1 MEKTAQGNW
10 LRLFLTNLFT
20 LLNDNYLKNI
30 IYFVGVTWALPEFLS
45 DSLLLTLISAM
56 LIVPYL
62 LFTPLSGRLA
72 VIFPKQKVYKYC
84 KLCEFP
90 IVMMACIALL
100 SHSIFFCILSV
111 FLMGVQSCL
120 SSPSKYGIIRDIE
133 GEEKIAFGNGMMEM
147 MSFVGILLGTI
158 LGTMLS
164 ELVSIWVICGLL
176 LLFTT
181 VSFITVSRI
190 KIVEIP
196 AEKPIFNTINPL
208 KYMVK
213 SFRYAQQYKGINEA
227 VLGTSIFWMIA
238 GMLQLNLVIHCSQTL
253 GLSNINVGLC
263 MSSAAVGIALGCVS
277 AGKLLRAD
285 NEFKMLLTGLL
296 AMNIFLSLIIIFN
309 PNVYLF
315 SLLMFGVTFF
325 GGIFE
330 VPCLAIVQRAPIG
343 RIVGDMMAYLNFVN
357 FIFVLVGTAIFYGI
371 SAFTGENSIA
381 IFVSVEV
388 VALLALIYFAARYWK
403 SYR

>member
-1 MEKTAQGNW
+1 MKSSSANW
-10 LRLFLTNLFT
+10 LKLFLTNLFT

-30 IYFVGVTWALPEFLS
+30 IYFVGVTWTLPEFLS

-56 LIVPYL
+56 LVIPYL

-72 VIFPKQKVYKYC
+72 VIFSKQKVYMYC

-90 IVMMACIALL
+90 IILLACIALIT
-100 SHSIFFCILSV
+100 HSIFFCVFSV

-133 GEEKIAFGNGMMEM
+133 GEEKIAYGNGMMEM

-164 ELVSIWVICGLL
+164 ELVSIWIICALM

-181 VSFITVSRI
+181 ISFITVYRL

-196 AEKPIFNTINPL
+196 SEKPIFNTINPI
-208 KYMVK
+208 KYMIE
-213 SFRYAQQYKGINEA
+213 SFRFAQKYKGINDA
-227 VLGTSIFWMIA
+227 VLGSSIFWMIA
-238 GMLQLNLVIHCSQTL
+238 GMLQLNLVIHCRQTL
-253 GLSNINVGLC
+253 ELSNIGTGLC
-263 MSSAAVGIALGCVS
+263 MSSAAVGIALGCVF
-277 AGKLLRAD
+277 AGKILRSD
-285 NEFKMLLTGLL
+285 NAFRMINIGLL
-296 AMNIFLSLIIIFN
+296 AMNIFLLLIIIFN
-309 PNVYLF
+309 PNVYIF

-343 RIVGDMMAYLNFVN
+343 RIVGDMMAYLNFAN
-357 FIFVLVGTAIFYGI
+357 FVLVLIGTAIFYAV
-371 SAFTGENSIA
+371 SAFFNESSIA
-381 IFVSVEV
+381 IFTSIEV
-388 VALLALIYFAARYWK
+388 ILFLSLIYFVFKFRK
-403 SYR
+403 

>member
-1 MEKTAQGNW
+1 MKSSSASW
-10 LRLFLTNLFT
+10 LKLFLTNLFT

-30 IYFVGVTWALPEFLS
+30 IYFVGVTWTLPEFLS

-56 LIVPYL
+56 LVIPYL

-72 VIFPKQKVYKYC
+72 VIFSKQKVYMYC

-90 IVMMACIALL
+90 IILLACIALIT
-100 SHSIFFCILSV
+100 HSIFFCVFSV

-133 GEEKIAFGNGMMEM
+133 GEEKIAYGNGMMEM

-164 ELVSIWVICGLL
+164 ELVSIWIICALM

-181 VSFITVSRI
+181 ISFITVYRL

-196 AEKPIFNTINPL
+196 SEKPIFNTINPIR
-208 KYMVK
+208 YMIE
-213 SFRYAQQYKGINEA
+213 SFRFAQKYKGINDA
-227 VLGTSIFWMIA
+227 VLGSSIFWMIA
-238 GMLQLNLVIHCSQTL
+238 GMLQLNLVIHCRQTL
-253 GLSNINVGLC
+253 ELSNIGTGLC
-263 MSSAAVGIALGCVS
+263 MSSAAVGIALGCVF
-277 AGKLLRAD
+277 AGKILRSD
-285 NEFKMLLTGLL
+285 NAFRMINIGLL
-296 AMNIFLSLIIIFN
+296 AMNIFLSLIIVFN
-309 PNVYLF
+309 PNVYVF

-343 RIVGDMMAYLNFVN
+343 RIVGDMMAYLNFAN
-357 FIFVLVGTAIFYGI
+357 FVLVLIGTAIFYAV
-371 SAFTGENSIA
+371 SAFSNESSIA
-381 IFVSVEV
+381 IFTSIEV
-388 VALLALIYFAARYWK
+388 ILFLSLIYFVFKFRK
-403 SYR
+403 

>member
-1 MEKTAQGNW
+1 MKSSSASW
-10 LRLFLTNLFT
+10 LKLFLTNLFT

-30 IYFVGVTWALPEFLS
+30 IYFVGVTWTLPEFLS

-56 LIVPYL
+56 LVIPYL

-72 VIFPKQKVYKYC
+72 VIFSKQKVYMYC

-90 IVMMACIALL
+90 IILLACIALIT
-100 SHSIFFCILSV
+100 HSIFFCVFSV

-133 GEEKIAFGNGMMEM
+133 GEEKIAYGNGMMEM

-164 ELVSIWVICGLL
+164 DLVSIWIICALM

-181 VSFITVSRI
+181 ISFITVYRL

-196 AEKPIFNTINPL
+196 SEKPIFNTINPI
-208 KYMVK
+208 KYMIE
-213 SFRYAQQYKGINEA
+213 SFRFAQKYKGINDA
-227 VLGTSIFWMIA
+227 VLGSSIFWMIA
-238 GMLQLNLVIHCSQTL
+238 GMLQLNLVIHCRQTL
-253 GLSNINVGLC
+253 ELSNIGTGLC
-263 MSSAAVGIALGCVS
+263 MSSAAVGIALGCVF
-277 AGKLLRAD
+277 AGKILRSD
-285 NEFKMLLTGLL
+285 NAFRMINIGLL
-296 AMNIFLSLIIIFN
+296 AMNIFLLLIIVFN
-309 PNVYLF
+309 PNVYIF

-343 RIVGDMMAYLNFVN
+343 RIVGDMMAYLNFAN
-357 FIFVLVGTAIFYGI
+357 FVLVLIGTAIFYAV
-371 SAFTGENSIA
+371 SAFSNESSIA
-381 IFVSVEV
+381 IFTSIEV
-388 VALLALIYFAARYWK
+388 ILFLSLIYFVFKFRK
-403 SYR
+403 

>member
-1 MEKTAQGNW
+1 MKSSTASW
-10 LRLFLTNLFT
+10 LKLFLTNLFT

-30 IYFVGVTWALPEFLS
+30 IYFVGVTWTLPEFLS

-56 LIVPYL
+56 LVIPYL

-72 VIFPKQKVYKYC
+72 VIFSKQKVYMYC

-90 IVMMACIALL
+90 IILLACIALIT
-100 SHSIFFCILSV
+100 HSIFFCVFSV

-120 SSPSKYGIIRDIE
+120 SSPSKYGIIKDIE
-133 GEEKIAFGNGMMEM
+133 GEEKIAYGNGMMEM

-164 ELVSIWVICGLL
+164 ELVSIWIICALM

-181 VSFITVSRI
+181 ISFITVYRL

-196 AEKPIFNTINPL
+196 SEKPIFNTINPI
-208 KYMVK
+208 KYMIE
-213 SFRYAQQYKGINEA
+213 SFRFAQKYKGINDA
-227 VLGTSIFWMIA
+227 VLGSSIFWMIA
-238 GMLQLNLVIHCSQTL
+238 GMLQLNLVIHCRQTL
-253 GLSNINVGLC
+253 ELSNIGTGLC
-263 MSSAAVGIALGCVS
+263 MSSAAVGIALGCVF
-277 AGKLLRAD
+277 AGKILRSD
-285 NEFKMLLTGLL
+285 NAFRMINIGLL
-296 AMNIFLSLIIIFN
+296 AMNIFLLLIIIFN

-343 RIVGDMMAYLNFVN
+343 RIVGDMMAYLNFAN
-357 FIFVLVGTAIFYGI
+357 FVLVLIGTAIFYAV
-371 SAFTGENSIA
+371 SAFFNESSIA
-381 IFVSVEV
+381 IFTSIEV
-388 VALLALIYFAARYWK
+388 ILFLSLIYFVFKFRK
-403 SYR
+403 

>member
-1 MEKTAQGNW
+1 MKSSSANW
-10 LRLFLTNLFT
+10 LKLFLTNLFT

-30 IYFVGVTWALPEFLS
+30 IYFVGVTWTLPEFLS

-56 LIVPYL
+56 LVIPYL

-72 VIFPKQKVYKYC
+72 VIFSKQKVYMYC

-90 IVMMACIALL
+90 IILLACIALIT
-100 SHSIFFCILSV
+100 HSIFFCVFSV

-133 GEEKIAFGNGMMEM
+133 GEEKIAYGNGMMEM

-164 ELVSIWVICGLL
+164 ELVSIWIICALM

-181 VSFITVSRI
+181 ISFITVYRL

-196 AEKPIFNTINPL
+196 SEKPIFNTINPI
-208 KYMVK
+208 KYMIE
-213 SFRYAQQYKGINEA
+213 SFRFAQKYKGINDA
-227 VLGTSIFWMIA
+227 VLGSSIFWMIA
-238 GMLQLNLVIHCSQTL
+238 GMLQLNLVIHCRQTL
-253 GLSNINVGLC
+253 ELSNIGTGLC
-263 MSSAAVGIALGCVS
+263 MSSAAVGIALGCVF
-277 AGKLLRAD
+277 AGKILRSD
-285 NEFKMLLTGLL
+285 NAFRMINIGLL
-296 AMNIFLSLIIIFN
+296 AMNIFLSLIIVFN
-309 PNVYLF
+309 PNVYVF

-343 RIVGDMMAYLNFVN
+343 RIVGDMMAYLNFAN
-357 FIFVLVGTAIFYGI
+357 FVLVLIGTAIFYAV
-371 SAFTGENSIA
+371 SAFSNESSIA
-381 IFVSVEV
+381 IFTSIEV
-388 VALLALIYFAARYWK
+388 ILFLSLIYFVFKFRK
-403 SYR
+403 

>member
-1 MEKTAQGNW
+1 MKSSSASW
-10 LRLFLTNLFT
+10 LKLFLTNLFT

-30 IYFVGVTWALPEFLS
+30 IYFVGVTWTLPEFLS

-56 LIVPYL
+56 LVIPYL

-72 VIFPKQKVYKYC
+72 VIFSKQKVYMYC

-90 IVMMACIALL
+90 IILLACIALIT
-100 SHSIFFCILSV
+100 HSIFFCVFSV

-120 SSPSKYGIIRDIE
+120 SSPSKYGIIKDIE
-133 GEEKIAFGNGMMEM
+133 GEEKIAYGNGMMEM

-164 ELVSIWVICGLL
+164 ELVSIWIICALM

-181 VSFITVSRI
+181 ISFITVYRL

-196 AEKPIFNTINPL
+196 SEKPIFNTINPI
-208 KYMVK
+208 KYMIE
-213 SFRYAQQYKGINEA
+213 SFRFAQKYKGINDA
-227 VLGTSIFWMIA
+227 VLGSSIFWMIA
-238 GMLQLNLVIHCSQTL
+238 GMLQLNLVIHCRQTL
-253 GLSNINVGLC
+253 ELSNIGTGLC
-263 MSSAAVGIALGCVS
+263 MSSAAVGIALGCVF
-277 AGKLLRAD
+277 AGKILRSD
-285 NEFKMLLTGLL
+285 NAFRMINIGLL

-309 PNVYLF
+309 PNVYVF

-343 RIVGDMMAYLNFVN
+343 RIVGDMMAYLNFAN
-357 FIFVLVGTAIFYGI
+357 FVLVLIGTAIFYAV
-371 SAFTGENSIA
+371 SAFFNESSIA
-381 IFVSVEV
+381 IFTSIEV
-388 VALLALIYFAARYWK
+388 ILFLSLIYFVFKFRK
-403 SYR
+403 

>member
-1 MEKTAQGNW
+1 MKSSSANW
-10 LRLFLTNLFT
+10 LKLFLTNLFT

-30 IYFVGVTWALPEFLS
+30 IYFVGVTWTLPEFLS

-56 LIVPYL
+56 LVIPYL

-72 VIFPKQKVYKYC
+72 VIFSKQKVYMYC

-90 IVMMACIALL
+90 IILLACIALIT
-100 SHSIFFCILSV
+100 HSIFFCVFSV

-120 SSPSKYGIIRDIE
+120 SSPSKYGIIKDIE
-133 GEEKIAFGNGMMEM
+133 GEEKIAYGNGMMEM

-164 ELVSIWVICGLL
+164 ELVSIWIICALM

-181 VSFITVSRI
+181 ISFITVYRL

-196 AEKPIFNTINPL
+196 SEKPIFNTINPI
-208 KYMVK
+208 KYMIE
-213 SFRYAQQYKGINEA
+213 SFRFAQKYKGINDA
-227 VLGTSIFWMIA
+227 VLGSSIFWMIA
-238 GMLQLNLVIHCSQTL
+238 GMLQLNLVIHCRQTL
-253 GLSNINVGLC
+253 ELSNIGTGLC
-263 MSSAAVGIALGCVS
+263 MSSAAVGIALGCVF
-277 AGKLLRAD
+277 AGKILRSD
-285 NEFKMLLTGLL
+285 NAFRMINIGLL
-296 AMNIFLSLIIIFN
+296 AMNIFLLLIIVFN
-309 PNVYLF
+309 PNVYVF

-343 RIVGDMMAYLNFVN
+343 RIVGDMMAYLNFAN
-357 FIFVLVGTAIFYGI
+357 FVLVLIGTAIFYAV
-371 SAFTGENSIA
+371 SAFFNESSIA
-381 IFVSVEV
+381 IFTSIEV
-388 VALLALIYFAARYWK
+388 ILFLSLIYFVFKFRK
-403 SYR
+403 

>member
-1 MEKTAQGNW
+1 MKSSSASW
-10 LRLFLTNLFT
+10 LKLFLTNLFT

-30 IYFVGVTWALPEFLS
+30 IYFVGVTWTLPEFLS

-56 LIVPYL
+56 LVIPYL

-72 VIFPKQKVYKYC
+72 VIFSKQKVYMYC

-90 IVMMACIALL
+90 IILLACIALIT
-100 SHSIFFCILSV
+100 HSIFFCVFSV

-120 SSPSKYGIIRDIE
+120 SSPSKYGIIKDIE
-133 GEEKIAFGNGMMEM
+133 GEEKIAYGNGMMEM

-164 ELVSIWVICGLL
+164 ELVSIWIICALM

-181 VSFITVSRI
+181 ISFITVYRL

-196 AEKPIFNTINPL
+196 SEKPIFNTINPIR
-208 KYMVK
+208 YMIE
-213 SFRYAQQYKGINEA
+213 SFRFAQKYKGINDA
-227 VLGTSIFWMIA
+227 VLGSSIFWMIA
-238 GMLQLNLVIHCSQTL
+238 GMLQLNLVIHCRQTL
-253 GLSNINVGLC
+253 ELSNIGTGLC
-263 MSSAAVGIALGCVS
+263 MSSAAVGIALGCVF
-277 AGKLLRAD
+277 AGKILRSD
-285 NEFKMLLTGLL
+285 NAFRMINIGLL
-296 AMNIFLSLIIIFN
+296 AMNIFLLLIIIFN
-309 PNVYLF
+309 PNVYVF

-343 RIVGDMMAYLNFVN
+343 RIVGDMMAYLNFAN
-357 FIFVLVGTAIFYGI
+357 FVLVLIGTAIFYAV
-371 SAFTGENSIA
+371 SAFFNESSIA
-381 IFVSVEV
+381 IFTSIEV
-388 VALLALIYFAARYWK
+388 ILFLSLIYFVFKFRK
-403 SYR
+403 

>member
-1 MEKTAQGNW
+1 MKSSSASW
-10 LRLFLTNLFT
+10 LKLFLTNLFT

-30 IYFVGVTWALPEFLS
+30 IYFVGVTWTLPEFLS

-56 LIVPYL
+56 LVIPYL

-72 VIFPKQKVYKYC
+72 VIFSKQKVYMYC

-90 IVMMACIALL
+90 IILLACIALIT
-100 SHSIFFCILSV
+100 HSIFFCVFSV

-120 SSPSKYGIIRDIE
+120 SSPSKYGIIKDIE
-133 GEEKIAFGNGMMEM
+133 GEEKIAYGNGMMEM

-164 ELVSIWVICGLL
+164 ELVSIWIICALM

-181 VSFITVSRI
+181 ISFITVYRL

-196 AEKPIFNTINPL
+196 SEKPIFNTINPIR
-208 KYMVK
+208 YMIE
-213 SFRYAQQYKGINEA
+213 SFRFAQKYKGINDA
-227 VLGTSIFWMIA
+227 VLGSSIFWMIA
-238 GMLQLNLVIHCSQTL
+238 GMLQLNLVIHCRQTL
-253 GLSNINVGLC
+253 ELSNIGTGLC
-263 MSSAAVGIALGCVS
+263 MSSAAVGIALGCVF
-277 AGKLLRAD
+277 AGKILRSD
-285 NEFKMLLTGLL
+285 NAFRMINIGLL
-296 AMNIFLSLIIIFN
+296 AMNIFLLLIIVFN
-309 PNVYLF
+309 PNVYVF

-343 RIVGDMMAYLNFVN
+343 RIVGDMMAYLNFAN
-357 FIFVLVGTAIFYGI
+357 FVLVLIGTAIFYAV
-371 SAFTGENSIA
+371 SAFSNESSIA
-381 IFVSVEV
+381 IFTSIEV
-388 VALLALIYFAARYWK
+388 ILFLSLIYFVFKFRK
-403 SYR
+403 

>member
-1 MEKTAQGNW
+1 MKSSSASW
-10 LRLFLTNLFT
+10 LKLFLTNLFT

-30 IYFVGVTWALPEFLS
+30 IYFVGVTWTLPEFLS

-56 LIVPYL
+56 LVIPYL

-72 VIFPKQKVYKYC
+72 VIFSKQKVYMYC

-90 IVMMACIALL
+90 IILLACIALIT
-100 SHSIFFCILSV
+100 HSIFFCVFSV

-120 SSPSKYGIIRDIE
+120 SSPSKYGIIKDIE
-133 GEEKIAFGNGMMEM
+133 GEEKIAYGNGMMEM

-164 ELVSIWVICGLL
+164 ELVSIWIICALM

-181 VSFITVSRI
+181 ISFITVYRL

-196 AEKPIFNTINPL
+196 SEKPIFNTINPI
-208 KYMVK
+208 KYMIE
-213 SFRYAQQYKGINEA
+213 SFRFAQKYKGINDA
-227 VLGTSIFWMIA
+227 VLGSSIFWMIA
-238 GMLQLNLVIHCSQTL
+238 GMLQLNLVIHCRQTL
-253 GLSNINVGLC
+253 ELSNIGTGLC
-263 MSSAAVGIALGCVS
+263 MSSAAVGIALGCVF
-277 AGKLLRAD
+277 AGKILRSD
-285 NEFKMLLTGLL
+285 NAFRMINIGLL
-296 AMNIFLSLIIIFN
+296 AMNIFLLLIIVFN
-309 PNVYLF
+309 PNVYIF

-343 RIVGDMMAYLNFVN
+343 RIVGDMMAYLNFAN
-357 FIFVLVGTAIFYGI
+357 FVLVLIGTAIFYAV
-371 SAFTGENSIA
+371 SAFSNESSIA
-381 IFVSVEV
+381 IFTSIEV
-388 VALLALIYFAARYWK
+388 ILFLSLIYFVFKFRK
-403 SYR
+403 

>member
-1 MEKTAQGNW
+1 MKSSSANW
-10 LRLFLTNLFT
+10 LKLFLTNLFT

-30 IYFVGVTWALPEFLS
+30 IYFVGVTWTLPEFLS

-56 LIVPYL
+56 LVIPYL

-72 VIFPKQKVYKYC
+72 VIFSKQKVYMYC

-90 IVMMACIALL
+90 IILLACIALIT
-100 SHSIFFCILSV
+100 HSIFFCVFSV

-133 GEEKIAFGNGMMEM
+133 GEEKIAYGNGMMEM

-164 ELVSIWVICGLL
+164 ELVSIWIICALM

-181 VSFITVSRI
+181 ISFITVYRL

-196 AEKPIFNTINPL
+196 SEKPIFNTINPI
-208 KYMVK
+208 KYMIE
-213 SFRYAQQYKGINEA
+213 SFRFAQKYKGINDA
-227 VLGTSIFWMIA
+227 VLGSSIFWMIA
-238 GMLQLNLVIHCSQTL
+238 GMLQLNLVIHCRQTL
-253 GLSNINVGLC
+253 ELSNIGTGLC
-263 MSSAAVGIALGCVS
+263 MSSAAVGIALGCVF
-277 AGKLLRAD
+277 AGKILRSD
-285 NEFKMLLTGLL
+285 NAFRMINIGLL
-296 AMNIFLSLIIIFN
+296 AMNIFLLLIIVFN
-309 PNVYLF
+309 PNVYIF

-343 RIVGDMMAYLNFVN
+343 RIVGDMMAYLNFAN
-357 FIFVLVGTAIFYGI
+357 FVLVLIGTAIFYAV
-371 SAFTGENSIA
+371 SAFFNESSIA
-381 IFVSVEV
+381 IFTSIEV
-388 VALLALIYFAARYWK
+388 ILFLSLIYFVFKFRK
-403 SYR
+403 

>member
-1 MEKTAQGNW
+1 MKSSSASW
-10 LRLFLTNLFT
+10 LKLFLTNLFT

-30 IYFVGVTWALPEFLS
+30 IYFVGVTWTLPEFLS

-56 LIVPYL
+56 LVIPYL

-72 VIFPKQKVYKYC
+72 VIFSKQKVYMYC

-90 IVMMACIALL
+90 IILLACIALIT
-100 SHSIFFCILSV
+100 HSIFFCVFSV

-120 SSPSKYGIIRDIE
+120 SSPSKYGIIKDIE
-133 GEEKIAFGNGMMEM
+133 GEEKIAYGNGMMEM

-164 ELVSIWVICGLL
+164 ELVSIWIICALM

-181 VSFITVSRI
+181 ISFITVYRL

-196 AEKPIFNTINPL
+196 SEKPIFNTINPI
-208 KYMVK
+208 KYMIE
-213 SFRYAQQYKGINEA
+213 SFRFAQKYKGINDA
-227 VLGTSIFWMIA
+227 VLGSSIFWMIA
-238 GMLQLNLVIHCSQTL
+238 GMLQLNLVIHCRQTL
-253 GLSNINVGLC
+253 ELSNIGTGLC
-263 MSSAAVGIALGCVS
+263 MSSAAVGIALGCVF
-277 AGKLLRAD
+277 AGKILRSD
-285 NEFKMLLTGLL
+285 NAFRMINIGLL
-296 AMNIFLSLIIIFN
+296 AMNIFLLLIIVFN

-343 RIVGDMMAYLNFVN
+343 RIVGDMMAYLNFAN
-357 FIFVLVGTAIFYGI
+357 FVLVLIGTAIFYAV
-371 SAFTGENSIA
+371 SAFSNESSIA
-381 IFVSVEV
+381 IFTSIEV
-388 VALLALIYFAARYWK
+388 ILFLSLIYFVFKFRK
-403 SYR
+403 

>member
-1 MEKTAQGNW
+1 MKSSSANW
-10 LRLFLTNLFT
+10 LKLFLTNLFT

-30 IYFVGVTWALPEFLS
+30 IYFVGVTWTLPEFLS

-56 LIVPYL
+56 LVIPYL

-72 VIFPKQKVYKYC
+72 VIFSKQKVYMYC

-90 IVMMACIALL
+90 IILLACIALIT
-100 SHSIFFCILSV
+100 HSIFFCVFSV

-133 GEEKIAFGNGMMEM
+133 GEEKIAYGNGMMEM

-164 ELVSIWVICGLL
+164 ELVSIWIICALM

-181 VSFITVSRI
+181 ISFITVYRL

-196 AEKPIFNTINPL
+196 SEKPIFNTINPI
-208 KYMVK
+208 KYMME
-213 SFRYAQQYKGINEA
+213 SFRFAQKYKGINDA
-227 VLGTSIFWMIA
+227 VLGSSIFWMIA
-238 GMLQLNLVIHCSQTL
+238 GMLQLNLVIHCRQTL
-253 GLSNINVGLC
+253 ELGNINTGLC
-263 MSSAAVGIALGCVS
+263 MSSAAVGIALGCVF
-277 AGKLLRAD
+277 AGKILRSD
-285 NEFKMLLTGLL
+285 NAFRMINIGLL
-296 AMNIFLSLIIIFN
+296 AMNIFLSLIIVFN
-309 PNVYLF
+309 PNVYVF

-343 RIVGDMMAYLNFVN
+343 RIVGDMMAYLNFAN
-357 FIFVLVGTAIFYGI
+357 FVLVLIGTAIFYAV
-371 SAFTGENSIA
+371 SAFFNESSIA
-381 IFVSVEV
+381 IFTSIEV
-388 VALLALIYFAARYWK
+388 ILFLSLIYFVFKFRK
-403 SYR
+403 

>member
-1 MEKTAQGNW
+1 MKSSSASW
-10 LRLFLTNLFT
+10 LKLFLTNLFT

-30 IYFVGVTWALPEFLS
+30 IYFVGVTWTLPEFLS

-56 LIVPYL
+56 LVIPYL

-72 VIFPKQKVYKYC
+72 VIFSKQKVYMYC

-90 IVMMACIALL
+90 IILLACIALIT
-100 SHSIFFCILSV
+100 HSIFFCVFSV

-133 GEEKIAFGNGMMEM
+133 GEEKIAYGNGMMEM

-164 ELVSIWVICGLL
+164 ELVSIWIICALM

-181 VSFITVSRI
+181 IGFITVYRL

-196 AEKPIFNTINPL
+196 SEKPIFNTINPI
-208 KYMVK
+208 KYMIE
-213 SFRYAQQYKGINEA
+213 SFRFAQKYKGINDA
-227 VLGTSIFWMIA
+227 VLGSSIFWMIA
-238 GMLQLNLVIHCSQTL
+238 GMLQLNLVIHCRQTL
-253 GLSNINVGLC
+253 ELSNIGTGLC
-263 MSSAAVGIALGCVS
+263 MSSAAVGIALGCVF
-277 AGKLLRAD
+277 AGKILRSD
-285 NEFKMLLTGLL
+285 NAFRMINIGLL
-296 AMNIFLSLIIIFN
+296 AMNIFLSLIIVFN
-309 PNVYLF
+309 PNVYIF

-343 RIVGDMMAYLNFVN
+343 RIVGDMMAYLNFAN
-357 FIFVLVGTAIFYGI
+357 FVLVLIGTAIFYAV
-371 SAFTGENSIA
+371 SAFFNESSIA
-381 IFVSVEV
+381 IFTSIEV
-388 VALLALIYFAARYWK
+388 ILFLSLIYFVFKFRK
-403 SYR
+403 

>member
-1 MEKTAQGNW
+1 MKSSSANW
-10 LRLFLTNLFT
+10 LKLFLTNLFT

-30 IYFVGVTWALPEFLS
+30 IYFVGVTWTLPEFLS

-56 LIVPYL
+56 LVIPYL

-72 VIFPKQKVYKYC
+72 VIFSKQKVYMYC

-90 IVMMACIALL
+90 IILLACIALIT
-100 SHSIFFCILSV
+100 HSIFFCVFSV

-120 SSPSKYGIIRDIE
+120 SSPSKYGIIKDIE
-133 GEEKIAFGNGMMEM
+133 GEEKIAYGNGMMEM

-164 ELVSIWVICGLL
+164 ELVSIWIICALM

-181 VSFITVSRI
+181 ISFITVYRL

-196 AEKPIFNTINPL
+196 SEKPIFNTINPI
-208 KYMVK
+208 KYMIE
-213 SFRYAQQYKGINEA
+213 SFRFAQKYKGINDA
-227 VLGTSIFWMIA
+227 VLGSSIFWMIA
-238 GMLQLNLVIHCSQTL
+238 GMLQLNLVIHCRQTL
-253 GLSNINVGLC
+253 ELSNIGTGLC
-263 MSSAAVGIALGCVS
+263 MSSAAVGIALGCVF
-277 AGKLLRAD
+277 AGKILRSD
-285 NEFKMLLTGLL
+285 NAFRMINIGLF
-296 AMNIFLSLIIIFN
+296 AMNIFLLLIIIFN
-309 PNVYLF
+309 PNVYIF

-343 RIVGDMMAYLNFVN
+343 RIVGDMMAYLNFAN
-357 FIFVLVGTAIFYGI
+357 FVLVLIGTAIFYAV
-371 SAFTGENSIA
+371 SAFFNESSIA
-381 IFVSVEV
+381 IFTSIEV
-388 VALLALIYFAARYWK
+388 ILFLSLIYFVFKFRK
-403 SYR
+403 

>member
-1 MEKTAQGNW
+1 MKSSSANW
-10 LRLFLTNLFT
+10 LKLFLTNLFT

-30 IYFVGVTWALPEFLS
+30 IYFVGVTWTLPEFLS

-56 LIVPYL
+56 LVIPYL

-72 VIFPKQKVYKYC
+72 VIFSKQKVYMYC

-90 IVMMACIALL
+90 IILLACIALIT
-100 SHSIFFCILSV
+100 HSIFFCVFSV

-133 GEEKIAFGNGMMEM
+133 GEEKIAYGNGMMEM

-164 ELVSIWVICGLL
+164 ELVSIWIICALM

-181 VSFITVSRI
+181 ISFITVYRL

-196 AEKPIFNTINPL
+196 SEKPIFNTINPI
-208 KYMVK
+208 KYMIE
-213 SFRYAQQYKGINEA
+213 SFRFAQKYKGINDA
-227 VLGTSIFWMIA
+227 VLGSSIFWMIA
-238 GMLQLNLVIHCSQTL
+238 GMLQLNLVIHCRQTL
-253 GLSNINVGLC
+253 ELSNIGTGLC
-263 MSSAAVGIALGCVS
+263 MSSAAVGIALGCVF
-277 AGKLLRAD
+277 AGKILRSD
-285 NEFKMLLTGLL
+285 NAFRMINIGLL

-309 PNVYLF
+309 PNVYVF

-343 RIVGDMMAYLNFVN
+343 RIVGDMMAYLNFAN
-357 FIFVLVGTAIFYGI
+357 FVLVLIGTAIFYAV
-371 SAFTGENSIA
+371 SAFSNESSIA
-381 IFVSVEV
+381 IFTSIEV
-388 VALLALIYFAARYWK
+388 ILFLSLIYFVFKFRK
-403 SYR
+403 

>member
-1 MEKTAQGNW
+1 MKSSSASW
-10 LRLFLTNLFT
+10 LKLFLTNLFT

-30 IYFVGVTWALPEFLS
+30 IYFVGVTWTLPEFLS

-56 LIVPYL
+56 LVIPYL

-72 VIFPKQKVYKYC
+72 VIFSKQKVYMYC

-90 IVMMACIALL
+90 IILLACIALIT
-100 SHSIFFCILSV
+100 HSIFFCVFSV

-133 GEEKIAFGNGMMEM
+133 GEEKIAYGNGMMEM

-164 ELVSIWVICGLL
+164 ELVSIWIICALM

-181 VSFITVSRI
+181 ISFITVYRL

-196 AEKPIFNTINPL
+196 SEKPIFNTINPI
-208 KYMVK
+208 KYMIE
-213 SFRYAQQYKGINEA
+213 SFRFAQKYKGINDA
-227 VLGTSIFWMIA
+227 VLGSSIFWMIA
-238 GMLQLNLVIHCSQTL
+238 GMLQLNLVIHCRQTL
-253 GLSNINVGLC
+253 ELSNIGTGLC
-263 MSSAAVGIALGCVS
+263 MSSAAVGIALGCVF
-277 AGKLLRAD
+277 AGKILRSD
-285 NEFKMLLTGLL
+285 NAFRMINIGLL
-296 AMNIFLSLIIIFN
+296 AMNIFLLLIIIFN

-343 RIVGDMMAYLNFVN
+343 RIVGDMMAYLNFAN
-357 FIFVLVGTAIFYGI
+357 FVLVLIGTAIFYAV
-371 SAFTGENSIA
+371 SAFSNESSIA
-381 IFVSVEV
+381 IFTSIEV
-388 VALLALIYFAARYWK
+388 ILFLSLIYFVFKFRK
-403 SYR
+403 

>member
-1 MEKTAQGNW
+1 MKSSSASW
-10 LRLFLTNLFT
+10 LKLFLTNLFT

-30 IYFVGVTWALPEFLS
+30 IYFVGVTWTLPEFLS

-56 LIVPYL
+56 LVIPYL

-72 VIFPKQKVYKYC
+72 VIFSKQKVYMYC

-90 IVMMACIALL
+90 IILLACIALIT
-100 SHSIFFCILSV
+100 HSIFFCVFSV

-133 GEEKIAFGNGMMEM
+133 GEEKIAYGNGMMEM

-164 ELVSIWVICGLL
+164 ELVSIWIICALM

-181 VSFITVSRI
+181 ISFITVYRL

-196 AEKPIFNTINPL
+196 SEKPIFNTINPI
-208 KYMVK
+208 KYMIE
-213 SFRYAQQYKGINEA
+213 SFRFAQKYKGINDA
-227 VLGTSIFWMIA
+227 VLGSSIFWMIA
-238 GMLQLNLVIHCSQTL
+238 GMLQLNLVIHCRQTL
-253 GLSNINVGLC
+253 ELSNIGTGLC
-263 MSSAAVGIALGCVS
+263 MSSAAVGIALGCVF
-277 AGKLLRAD
+277 AGKILRSD
-285 NEFKMLLTGLL
+285 NAFRMINIGLL

-309 PNVYLF
+309 PNVYVF

-343 RIVGDMMAYLNFVN
+343 RIVGDMMAYLNFAN
-357 FIFVLVGTAIFYGI
+357 FVLVLIGTAIFYAV
-371 SAFTGENSIA
+371 SAFSNESSIA
-381 IFVSVEV
+381 IFTSIEV
-388 VALLALIYFAARYWK
+388 ILFLSLIYFVFKFRK
-403 SYR
+403 

>member
-1 MEKTAQGNW
+1 MKNSSSNW
-10 LRLFLTNLFT
+10 LKLFLTNLFT

-30 IYFVGVTWALPEFLS
+30 IYFVGVTWTLPEFLS

-56 LIVPYL
+56 LVIPYL

-72 VIFPKQKVYKYC
+72 VIFSKQKVYMYC

-90 IVMMACIALL
+90 IILLACIALIT
-100 SHSIFFCILSV
+100 HSIFFCILSV

-133 GEEKIAFGNGMMEM
+133 GEEKIAYGNGMMEM

-158 LGTMLS
+158 LGTMIS
-164 ELVSIWVICGLL
+164 ELVSIWIICALM

-181 VSFITVSRI
+181 ISFITVYRL

-196 AEKPIFNTINPL
+196 SEKPIFNTINPI
-208 KYMVK
+208 KYMME
-213 SFRYAQQYKGINEA
+213 SFRFAQKYKGINDA
-227 VLGTSIFWMIA
+227 VLGSSIFWMIA
-238 GMLQLNLVIHCSQTL
+238 GMLQLNLVIHCRQTL
-253 GLSNINVGLC
+253 ELSNIGTGLC
-263 MSSAAVGIALGCVS
+263 MSSAAVGIALGCVF
-277 AGKLLRAD
+277 AGKILRSD
-285 NEFKMLLTGLL
+285 NAFRMINIGLL
-296 AMNIFLSLIIIFN
+296 AMNIFLLLIIIFN
-309 PNVYLF
+309 PNVYIF

-343 RIVGDMMAYLNFVN
+343 RIVGDMMAYLNFAN
-357 FIFVLVGTAIFYGI
+357 FVLVLIGTAIFYAV
-371 SAFTGENSIA
+371 SAFSNENSIA
-381 IFVSVEV
+381 IFTSVEV
-388 VALLALIYFAARYWK
+388 ILFLSLIYFVFKFRK
-403 SYR
+403 

>member
-1 MEKTAQGNW
+1 MKSSSASW
-10 LRLFLTNLFT
+10 LKLFLTNLFT

-30 IYFVGVTWALPEFLS
+30 IYFVGVTWTLPEFLS

-56 LIVPYL
+56 LVIPYL

-72 VIFPKQKVYKYC
+72 VIFSKQKVYMYC

-90 IVMMACIALL
+90 IILLACIALIT
-100 SHSIFFCILSV
+100 HSIFFCVFSV

-133 GEEKIAFGNGMMEM
+133 GEEKIAYGNGMMEM

-164 ELVSIWVICGLL
+164 ELVSIWIICALM

-181 VSFITVSRI
+181 ISFITVYRL

-196 AEKPIFNTINPL
+196 SEKPIFNTINPIR
-208 KYMVK
+208 YMIE
-213 SFRYAQQYKGINEA
+213 SFRFAQKYKGINDA
-227 VLGTSIFWMIA
+227 VLGSSIFWMIA
-238 GMLQLNLVIHCSQTL
+238 GMLQLNLVIHCRQTL
-253 GLSNINVGLC
+253 ELSNIGTGLC
-263 MSSAAVGIALGCVS
+263 MSSAAVGIALGCVF
-277 AGKLLRAD
+277 AGKILRSD
-285 NEFKMLLTGLL
+285 NAFRMINIGLL
-296 AMNIFLSLIIIFN
+296 AMNIFLLLIIIFN
-309 PNVYLF
+309 PNVYVF

-343 RIVGDMMAYLNFVN
+343 RIVGDMMAYLNFAN
-357 FIFVLVGTAIFYGI
+357 FVLVLIGTAIFYAV
-371 SAFTGENSIA
+371 SAFFNESSIA
-381 IFVSVEV
+381 IFTSIEV
-388 VALLALIYFAARYWK
+388 ILFLSLIYFVFKFRK
-403 SYR
+403 

>member
-1 MEKTAQGNW
+1 MKSSSANW
-10 LRLFLTNLFT
+10 LKLFLTNLFT

-30 IYFVGVTWALPEFLS
+30 IYFVGVTWTLPELLS

-56 LIVPYL
+56 LVIPYL

-72 VIFPKQKVYKYC
+72 VIFSKQKVYMYC

-90 IVMMACIALL
+90 IILLACIALIT
-100 SHSIFFCILSV
+100 HSIFFCVFSV

-120 SSPSKYGIIRDIE
+120 SSPSKYGIIKDIE
-133 GEEKIAFGNGMMEM
+133 GEEKIAYGNGMMEM

-164 ELVSIWVICGLL
+164 ELVSIWIICALM

-181 VSFITVSRI
+181 ISFITVYRL

-196 AEKPIFNTINPL
+196 SEKPIFNTINPI
-208 KYMVK
+208 KYMIE
-213 SFRYAQQYKGINEA
+213 SFRFAQKYKGINDA
-227 VLGTSIFWMIA
+227 VLGSSIFWMIA
-238 GMLQLNLVIHCSQTL
+238 GMLQLNLVIHCRQTL
-253 GLSNINVGLC
+253 ELSNIGTGLC
-263 MSSAAVGIALGCVS
+263 MSSAAVGIALGCVF
-277 AGKLLRAD
+277 AGKILRSD
-285 NEFKMLLTGLL
+285 NAFRMINIGLL
-296 AMNIFLSLIIIFN
+296 AMNIFLLLIIVFN
-309 PNVYLF
+309 PNVYIF

-343 RIVGDMMAYLNFVN
+343 RILGDMMAYLNFAN
-357 FIFVLVGTAIFYGI
+357 FVLVLIGTAIFYAV
-371 SAFTGENSIA
+371 STFFNESSIA
-381 IFVSVEV
+381 IFTSIEV
-388 VALLALIYFAARYWK
+388 ILFLSLIYFVFKFRK
-403 SYR
+403 

>member
-1 MEKTAQGNW
+1 MKSSSANW
-10 LRLFLTNLFT
+10 LKLFLTNLFT

-30 IYFVGVTWALPEFLS
+30 IYFVGVTWTLPEFLS

-56 LIVPYL
+56 LVIPYL

-72 VIFPKQKVYKYC
+72 VIFSKQKVYMYC

-90 IVMMACIALL
+90 IILLACIALIT
-100 SHSIFFCILSV
+100 HSIFFCVFSV

-120 SSPSKYGIIRDIE
+120 SSPSKYGIIKDIE
-133 GEEKIAFGNGMMEM
+133 GEEKIAYGNGMMEM

-164 ELVSIWVICGLL
+164 ELVSIWIICALM

-181 VSFITVSRI
+181 ISFITVYRL

-196 AEKPIFNTINPL
+196 SEKPIFNTINPI
-208 KYMVK
+208 KYMIE
-213 SFRYAQQYKGINEA
+213 SFRFAQKYKGINDA
-227 VLGTSIFWMIA
+227 VLGSSIFWMIA
-238 GMLQLNLVIHCSQTL
+238 GMLQLNLVIHCRQTL
-253 GLSNINVGLC
+253 ELSNIGTGLC
-263 MSSAAVGIALGCVS
+263 MSSAAVGIALGCVF
-277 AGKLLRAD
+277 AGKILRSD
-285 NEFKMLLTGLL
+285 NAFRMINIGLL
-296 AMNIFLSLIIIFN
+296 AMNIFLLLIIVFN
-309 PNVYLF
+309 PNVYIF

-343 RIVGDMMAYLNFVN
+343 RIVGDMMAYLNFAN
-357 FIFVLVGTAIFYGI
+357 FVLVLIGTAIFYAV
-371 SAFTGENSIA
+371 SAFFNESSIA
-381 IFVSVEV
+381 IFTSIEV
-388 VALLALIYFAARYWK
+388 ILFLSLIYFVFKFRK
-403 SYR
+403 

>member
-1 MEKTAQGNW
+1 MKSSSASW
-10 LRLFLTNLFT
+10 LKLFLTNLFT

-30 IYFVGVTWALPEFLS
+30 IYFVGVTWTLPEFLS

-56 LIVPYL
+56 LVIPYL

-72 VIFPKQKVYKYC
+72 VIFSKQKVYMYC

-90 IVMMACIALL
+90 IILLACIALIT
-100 SHSIFFCILSV
+100 HSIFFCVFSV

-120 SSPSKYGIIRDIE
+120 SSPSKYGIIKDIE
-133 GEEKIAFGNGMMEM
+133 GEEKIAYGNGMMEM

-164 ELVSIWVICGLL
+164 ELVSIWIICALM

-181 VSFITVSRI
+181 ISFITVYRL

-196 AEKPIFNTINPL
+196 SEKPIFNTINPIR
-208 KYMVK
+208 YMIE
-213 SFRYAQQYKGINEA
+213 SFRFAQKYKGINDA
-227 VLGTSIFWMIA
+227 VLGSSIFWMIA
-238 GMLQLNLVIHCSQTL
+238 GMLQLNLVIHCRQTL
-253 GLSNINVGLC
+253 ELSNIGTGLC
-263 MSSAAVGIALGCVS
+263 MSSAAVGIALGCVF
-277 AGKLLRAD
+277 AGKILRSD
-285 NEFKMLLTGLL
+285 NAFRMINIGLL
-296 AMNIFLSLIIIFN
+296 AMNIFLLLIIVFN
-309 PNVYLF
+309 PNVYIF

-343 RIVGDMMAYLNFVN
+343 RIVGDMMAYLNFAN
-357 FIFVLVGTAIFYGI
+357 FVLVLIGTAIFYAV
-371 SAFTGENSIA
+371 SAFSNESSIA
-381 IFVSVEV
+381 IFTSIEV
-388 VALLALIYFAARYWK
+388 ILFLSLIYFVFKFRK
-403 SYR
+403 

>member
-1 MEKTAQGNW
+1 MKSSSANW
-10 LRLFLTNLFT
+10 LKLFLTNLFT

-30 IYFVGVTWALPEFLS
+30 IYFVGVTWTLPEFLS

-56 LIVPYL
+56 LVIPYL

-72 VIFPKQKVYKYC
+72 VIFSKQKVYMYC

-90 IVMMACIALL
+90 IILLACIALIT
-100 SHSIFFCILSV
+100 HSIFFCVFSV

-120 SSPSKYGIIRDIE
+120 SSPSKYGIIKDIE
-133 GEEKIAFGNGMMEM
+133 GEEKIAYGNGMMEM

-164 ELVSIWVICGLL
+164 ELVSIWIICALM

-181 VSFITVSRI
+181 ISFITVYRL

-196 AEKPIFNTINPL
+196 SEKPIFNTINPIR
-208 KYMVK
+208 YMIE
-213 SFRYAQQYKGINEA
+213 SFRFAQKYKGINDA
-227 VLGTSIFWMIA
+227 VLGSSIFWMIA
-238 GMLQLNLVIHCSQTL
+238 GMLQLNLVIHCRQTL
-253 GLSNINVGLC
+253 ELSNIGTGLC
-263 MSSAAVGIALGCVS
+263 MSSAAVGIALGCVF
-277 AGKLLRAD
+277 AGKILRSD
-285 NEFKMLLTGLL
+285 NAFRMINIGLL
-296 AMNIFLSLIIIFN
+296 AMNIFLSLIIVFN
-309 PNVYLF
+309 PNVYVF

-343 RIVGDMMAYLNFVN
+343 RIVGDMMAYLNFAN
-357 FIFVLVGTAIFYGI
+357 FVLVLIGTAIFYAV
-371 SAFTGENSIA
+371 SAFFNESSIA
-381 IFVSVEV
+381 IFTSIEV
-388 VALLALIYFAARYWK
+388 ILFLSLIYFVFKFRK
-403 SYR
+403 

>member
-1 MEKTAQGNW
+1 MKSSSANW
-10 LRLFLTNLFT
+10 LKLFLTNLFT

-30 IYFVGVTWALPEFLS
+30 IYFVGVTWTLPEFLS

-56 LIVPYL
+56 LVIPYL

-72 VIFPKQKVYKYC
+72 VIFSKQKVYMYC

-90 IVMMACIALL
+90 IILLACIALIT
-100 SHSIFFCILSV
+100 HSIFFCVFSV

-120 SSPSKYGIIRDIE
+120 SSPSKYGIIKDIE
-133 GEEKIAFGNGMMEM
+133 GEEKIAYGNGMMEM

-164 ELVSIWVICGLL
+164 ELVSIWIICALM

-181 VSFITVSRI
+181 ISFITVYRL

-196 AEKPIFNTINPL
+196 SEKPIFNTINPIR
-208 KYMVK
+208 YMIE
-213 SFRYAQQYKGINEA
+213 SFRFAQKYKGINDA
-227 VLGTSIFWMIA
+227 VLGSSIFWMIA
-238 GMLQLNLVIHCSQTL
+238 GMLQLNLVIHCRQTL
-253 GLSNINVGLC
+253 ELSNIGTGLC
-263 MSSAAVGIALGCVS
+263 MSSAAVGIALGCVF
-277 AGKLLRAD
+277 AGKILRSD
-285 NEFKMLLTGLL
+285 NAFRMINIGLL
-296 AMNIFLSLIIIFN
+296 AMNIFLSLIIVFN
-309 PNVYLF
+309 PNVYIF

-343 RIVGDMMAYLNFVN
+343 RIVGDMMAYLNFAN
-357 FIFVLVGTAIFYGI
+357 FVLVLIGTAIFYAV
-371 SAFTGENSIA
+371 SAFFNESSIA
-381 IFVSVEV
+381 IFTSIEV
-388 VALLALIYFAARYWK
+388 ILFLSLIYFVFKFRK
-403 SYR
+403 

>member
-1 MEKTAQGNW
+1 MKSSSASW
-10 LRLFLTNLFT
+10 LKLFLTNLFT

-30 IYFVGVTWALPEFLS
+30 IYFVGVTWTLPEFLS

-56 LIVPYL
+56 LVIPYL

-72 VIFPKQKVYKYC
+72 VIFSKQKVYMYC

-90 IVMMACIALL
+90 IILLACIALIT
-100 SHSIFFCILSV
+100 HSIFFCVFSV

-120 SSPSKYGIIRDIE
+120 SSPSKYGIIKDIE
-133 GEEKIAFGNGMMEM
+133 GEEKIAYGNGMMEM

-164 ELVSIWVICGLL
+164 ELVSIWIICALM

-181 VSFITVSRI
+181 ISFITVYRL

-196 AEKPIFNTINPL
+196 SEKPIFNTINPIR
-208 KYMVK
+208 YMIE
-213 SFRYAQQYKGINEA
+213 SFRFAQKYKGINDA
-227 VLGTSIFWMIA
+227 VLGSSIFWMIA
-238 GMLQLNLVIHCSQTL
+238 GMLQLNLVIHCRQTL
-253 GLSNINVGLC
+253 ELSNIGTGLC
-263 MSSAAVGIALGCVS
+263 MSSAAVGIALGCVF
-277 AGKLLRAD
+277 AGKILRSD
-285 NEFKMLLTGLL
+285 NAFRMINIGLL
-296 AMNIFLSLIIIFN
+296 AMNIFLSLIIVFN
-309 PNVYLF
+309 PNVYIF

-343 RIVGDMMAYLNFVN
+343 RIVGDMMAYLNFAN
-357 FIFVLVGTAIFYGI
+357 FVLVLIGTAIFYAV
-371 SAFTGENSIA
+371 SAFSNESSIA
-381 IFVSVEV
+381 IFTSIEVILCVS
-388 VALLALIYFAARYWK
+388 LIFFLFKFRK
-403 SYR
+403 

>member
-1 MEKTAQGNW
+1 MKSSSASW
-10 LRLFLTNLFT
+10 LKLFLTNLFT

-30 IYFVGVTWALPEFLS
+30 IYFVGVTWTLPEFLS

-56 LIVPYL
+56 LVIPYL

-72 VIFPKQKVYKYC
+72 VIFSKQKVYMYC

-90 IVMMACIALL
+90 IILLACIALIT
-100 SHSIFFCILSV
+100 HSIFFCVFSV

-120 SSPSKYGIIRDIE
+120 SSPSKYGIIKDIE
-133 GEEKIAFGNGMMEM
+133 GEEKIAYGNGMMEM

-164 ELVSIWVICGLL
+164 ELVSIWIICALM

-181 VSFITVSRI
+181 ISFITVYRL

-196 AEKPIFNTINPL
+196 SEKPIFNTINPI
-208 KYMVK
+208 KYMIE
-213 SFRYAQQYKGINEA
+213 SFRFAQKYKGINDA
-227 VLGTSIFWMIA
+227 VLGSSIFWMIA
-238 GMLQLNLVIHCSQTL
+238 GMLQLNLVIHCRQTL
-253 GLSNINVGLC
+253 ELSNIGTGLC
-263 MSSAAVGIALGCVS
+263 MSSAAVGIALGCVF
-277 AGKLLRAD
+277 AGKILRSD
-285 NEFKMLLTGLL
+285 NAFRMINIGLL
-296 AMNIFLSLIIIFN
+296 AMNIFLLLIIIFN

-343 RIVGDMMAYLNFVN
+343 RIVGDMMAYLNFAN
-357 FIFVLVGTAIFYGI
+357 FVLVLIGTAIFYAV
-371 SAFTGENSIA
+371 SAFFNESSIA
-381 IFVSVEV
+381 IFTSIEV
-388 VALLALIYFAARYWK
+388 ILFLSLIYFVFKFRK
-403 SYR
+403 

>member
-1 MEKTAQGNW
+1 MKSSSANW
-10 LRLFLTNLFT
+10 LKLFLTNLFT

-30 IYFVGVTWALPEFLS
+30 IYFVGVTWTLPEFLS

-56 LIVPYL
+56 LVIPYL

-72 VIFPKQKVYKYC
+72 VIFSKQKVYMYC

-90 IVMMACIALL
+90 IILLACIALIT
-100 SHSIFFCILSV
+100 HSIFFCVFSV

-133 GEEKIAFGNGMMEM
+133 GEEKIAYGNGMMEM

-164 ELVSIWVICGLL
+164 ELVSIWIICALM

-181 VSFITVSRI
+181 ISFITVYRL

-196 AEKPIFNTINPL
+196 SEKPIFNTINPIR
-208 KYMVK
+208 YMIE
-213 SFRYAQQYKGINEA
+213 SFRFAQKYKGINDA
-227 VLGTSIFWMIA
+227 VLGSSIFWMIA
-238 GMLQLNLVIHCSQTL
+238 GMLQLNLVIHCRQTL
-253 GLSNINVGLC
+253 ELSNIGTGLC
-263 MSSAAVGIALGCVS
+263 MSSAAVGIALGCVF
-277 AGKLLRAD
+277 AGKILRSD
-285 NEFKMLLTGLL
+285 NAFRMINIGLL
-296 AMNIFLSLIIIFN
+296 AMNIFLSLIIVFN
-309 PNVYLF
+309 PNVYIF

-343 RIVGDMMAYLNFVN
+343 RIVGDMMAYLNFAN
-357 FIFVLVGTAIFYGI
+357 FVLVLIGTAIFYAV
-371 SAFTGENSIA
+371 SAFFNESSIA
-381 IFVSVEV
+381 IFTSIEV
-388 VALLALIYFAARYWK
+388 ILFLSLIYFVFKFRK
-403 SYR
+403 

>member
-1 MEKTAQGNW
+1 MKNSSSNW
-10 LRLFLTNLFT
+10 LKLFLTNLFT

-30 IYFVGVTWALPEFLS
+30 IYFVGVTWTLPEFFS

-56 LIVPYL
+56 LVIPYL

-72 VIFPKQKVYKYC
+72 VIFSKQKVYMYC

-90 IVMMACIALL
+90 IVFLACIALIT
-100 SHSIFFCILSV
+100 HSIFFCILSV

-133 GEEKIAFGNGMMEM
+133 GEEKIAYGNGMMEM

-164 ELVSIWVICGLL
+164 ELVSIWIICALM

-181 VSFITVSRI
+181 ISFITVYRL

-196 AEKPIFNTINPL
+196 SEKPIFNTINPI
-208 KYMVK
+208 KYMME
-213 SFRYAQQYKGINEA
+213 SFRFAQKYKGINDA
-227 VLGTSIFWMIA
+227 VLGSSIFWMIA
-238 GMLQLNLVIHCSQTL
+238 GMLQLNLVIHCRQTL
-253 GLSNINVGLC
+253 ELGNINTGLC
-263 MSSAAVGIALGCVS
+263 MSSAAVGIALGCVF
-277 AGKLLRAD
+277 AGKILRSD
-285 NEFKMLLTGLL
+285 NAFRMINIGLL
-296 AMNIFLSLIIIFN
+296 AMNIFLLLIIIFN
-309 PNVYLF
+309 PNVYIF

-330 VPCLAIVQRAPIG
+330 VPCLTIVQRAPIG
-343 RIVGDMMAYLNFVN
+343 RIVGDMMAYLNFAN
-357 FIFVLVGTAIFYGI
+357 FVLVLIGTAIFYAV
-371 SAFTGENSIA
+371 SAFSNENSIA
-381 IFVSVEV
+381 IFTSVEV
-388 VALLALIYFAARYWK
+388 ILFLSLIYFVFKFRK
-403 SYR
+403 

>member
-1 MEKTAQGNW
+1 MKSSSASW
-10 LRLFLTNLFT
+10 LKLFLTNLFT

-30 IYFVGVTWALPEFLS
+30 IYFVGVTWTLPEFLS

-56 LIVPYL
+56 LVIPYL

-72 VIFPKQKVYKYC
+72 VIFSKQKVYMYC

-90 IVMMACIALL
+90 IILLACIALIT
-100 SHSIFFCILSV
+100 HSIFFCVFSV

-133 GEEKIAFGNGMMEM
+133 GEEKIAYGNGMMEM

-164 ELVSIWVICGLL
+164 ELVSIWIICALM

-181 VSFITVSRI
+181 ISFITVYRL

-196 AEKPIFNTINPL
+196 SEKPIFNTINPIR
-208 KYMVK
+208 YMIE
-213 SFRYAQQYKGINEA
+213 SFRFAQKYKGINDA
-227 VLGTSIFWMIA
+227 VLGSSIFWMIA
-238 GMLQLNLVIHCSQTL
+238 GMLQLNLVIHCRQTL
-253 GLSNINVGLC
+253 ELSNIGTGLC
-263 MSSAAVGIALGCVS
+263 MSSAAVGIALGCVF
-277 AGKLLRAD
+277 AGKILRSD
-285 NEFKMLLTGLL
+285 NAFRMINIGLL
-296 AMNIFLSLIIIFN
+296 AMNIFLLLIIIFN
-309 PNVYLF
+309 PNVYIF

-343 RIVGDMMAYLNFVN
+343 RIVGDMMAYLNFAN
-357 FIFVLVGTAIFYGI
+357 FVLVLIGTAIFYAV
-371 SAFTGENSIA
+371 SAFFNESSIA
-381 IFVSVEV
+381 IFTSIEV
-388 VALLALIYFAARYWK
+388 ILFLSLIYFVFKFRK
-403 SYR
+403 

>member
-1 MEKTAQGNW
+1 MKSSSANW
-10 LRLFLTNLFT
+10 LKLFLTNLFT

-30 IYFVGVTWALPEFLS
+30 IYFVGVTWTLPEFLS

-56 LIVPYL
+56 LVIPYL

-72 VIFPKQKVYKYC
+72 VIFSKQKVYMYC

-90 IVMMACIALL
+90 IILLACIALIT
-100 SHSIFFCILSV
+100 HSIFFCVFSV

-133 GEEKIAFGNGMMEM
+133 GEEKIAYGNGMMEM

-164 ELVSIWVICGLL
+164 ELVSIWIICALM

-181 VSFITVSRI
+181 ISFITVYRL

-196 AEKPIFNTINPL
+196 SEKPIFNTINPI
-208 KYMVK
+208 KYMIE
-213 SFRYAQQYKGINEA
+213 SFRFAQKYKGINDA
-227 VLGTSIFWMIA
+227 VLGSSIFWMIA
-238 GMLQLNLVIHCSQTL
+238 GMLQLNLVIHCRQTL
-253 GLSNINVGLC
+253 ELSNIGTGLC
-263 MSSAAVGIALGCVS
+263 MSSAAVGIALGCVF
-277 AGKLLRAD
+277 AGKILRSD
-285 NEFKMLLTGLL
+285 NAFRMINIGLL
-296 AMNIFLSLIIIFN
+296 AMNIFLSLIIVFN

-343 RIVGDMMAYLNFVN
+343 RIVGDMMAYLNFAN
-357 FIFVLVGTAIFYGI
+357 FVLVLIGTAIFYAV
-371 SAFTGENSIA
+371 SAFFNESSIA
-381 IFVSVEV
+381 IFTSIEV
-388 VALLALIYFAARYWK
+388 ILFLSLIYFVFKFRK
-403 SYR
+403 

>member
-1 MEKTAQGNW
+1 MKSSSASW
-10 LRLFLTNLFT
+10 LKLFLTNLFT

-30 IYFVGVTWALPEFLS
+30 IYFVGVTWTLPEFLS

-56 LIVPYL
+56 LVIPYL

-72 VIFPKQKVYKYC
+72 VIFSKQKVYMYC

-90 IVMMACIALL
+90 IILLACIALIT
-100 SHSIFFCILSV
+100 HSIFFCVFSV

-133 GEEKIAFGNGMMEM
+133 GEEKIAYGNGMMEM

-164 ELVSIWVICGLL
+164 ELVSIWIICALM

-181 VSFITVSRI
+181 ISFITVYRL

-196 AEKPIFNTINPL
+196 SEKPIFNTINPIR
-208 KYMVK
+208 YMIE
-213 SFRYAQQYKGINEA
+213 SFRFAQKYKGINDA
-227 VLGTSIFWMIA
+227 VLGSSIFWMIA
-238 GMLQLNLVIHCSQTL
+238 GMLQLNLVIHCRQTL
-253 GLSNINVGLC
+253 ELSNIGTGLC
-263 MSSAAVGIALGCVS
+263 MSSAAVGIALGCVF
-277 AGKLLRAD
+277 AGKILRSD
-285 NEFKMLLTGLL
+285 NAFRMINIGLL
-296 AMNIFLSLIIIFN
+296 AMNIFLLLIIVFN
-309 PNVYLF
+309 PNVYIF

-343 RIVGDMMAYLNFVN
+343 RIVGDMMAYLNFAN
-357 FIFVLVGTAIFYGI
+357 FVLVLIGTAIFYAV
-371 SAFTGENSIA
+371 SAFFNESSIA
-381 IFVSVEV
+381 IFTSIEV
-388 VALLALIYFAARYWK
+388 ILFLSLIYFVFKFRK
-403 SYR
+403 

>member
-1 MEKTAQGNW
+1 MKSSSASW
-10 LRLFLTNLFT
+10 LKLFLTNLFT

-30 IYFVGVTWALPEFLS
+30 IYFVGVTWTLPEFLS

-56 LIVPYL
+56 LVIPYL

-72 VIFPKQKVYKYC
+72 VIFSKQKVYMYC

-90 IVMMACIALL
+90 IILLACIALIT
-100 SHSIFFCILSV
+100 HSIFFCVFSV

-133 GEEKIAFGNGMMEM
+133 GEEKIAYGNGMMEM

-164 ELVSIWVICGLL
+164 ELVSIWIICALM

-181 VSFITVSRI
+181 ISFITVYRL

-196 AEKPIFNTINPL
+196 SEKPIFNTINPI
-208 KYMVK
+208 KYMIE
-213 SFRYAQQYKGINEA
+213 SFRFAQKYKGINDA
-227 VLGTSIFWMIA
+227 VLGSSIFWMIA
-238 GMLQLNLVIHCSQTL
+238 GMLQLNLVIHCRQTL
-253 GLSNINVGLC
+253 ELSNIGTGLC
-263 MSSAAVGIALGCVS
+263 MSSAAVGIALGCVF
-277 AGKLLRAD
+277 AGKILRSD
-285 NEFKMLLTGLL
+285 NAFRMINIGLL
-296 AMNIFLSLIIIFN
+296 AMNIFLLLIIVFN
-309 PNVYLF
+309 PNVYVF

-343 RIVGDMMAYLNFVN
+343 RIVGDMMAYLNFAN
-357 FIFVLVGTAIFYGI
+357 FVLVLIGTAIFYAV
-371 SAFTGENSIA
+371 SAFFNESSIA
-381 IFVSVEV
+381 IFTSIEV
-388 VALLALIYFAARYWK
+388 ILFLSLIYFVFKFRK
-403 SYR
+403 

>member
-1 MEKTAQGNW
+1 MKSSSASW
-10 LRLFLTNLFT
+10 LKLFLTNLFT

-30 IYFVGVTWALPEFLS
+30 IYFVGVTWTLPEFLS

-56 LIVPYL
+56 LVIPYL

-72 VIFPKQKVYKYC
+72 VIFSKQKVYMYC

-90 IVMMACIALL
+90 IILLACIALIT
-100 SHSIFFCILSV
+100 HSIFFCVFSV

-133 GEEKIAFGNGMMEM
+133 GEEKIAYGNGMMEM

-164 ELVSIWVICGLL
+164 ELVSIWIICALM

-181 VSFITVSRI
+181 ISFITVYRL

-196 AEKPIFNTINPL
+196 SEKPIFNTINPI
-208 KYMVK
+208 KYMIE
-213 SFRYAQQYKGINEA
+213 SFRFAQKYKGINDA
-227 VLGTSIFWMIA
+227 VLGSSIFWMIA
-238 GMLQLNLVIHCSQTL
+238 GMLQLNLVIHCRQTL
-253 GLSNINVGLC
+253 ELSNIGTGLC
-263 MSSAAVGIALGCVS
+263 MSSAAVGIALGCVF
-277 AGKLLRAD
+277 AGKILRSD
-285 NEFKMLLTGLL
+285 NAFRMINIGLL
-296 AMNIFLSLIIIFN
+296 AMNIFLLLIIVFN
-309 PNVYLF
+309 PNVYIF

-343 RIVGDMMAYLNFVN
+343 RIVGDMMAYLNFAN
-357 FIFVLVGTAIFYGI
+357 FVLVLIGTAIFYAV
-371 SAFTGENSIA
+371 SAFSNESSIA
-381 IFVSVEV
+381 IFTSIEV
-388 VALLALIYFAARYWK
+388 ILFLSLIYFVFKFRK
-403 SYR
+403 

>member
-1 MEKTAQGNW
+1 MKSSSASW
-10 LRLFLTNLFT
+10 LKLFLTNLFT

-30 IYFVGVTWALPEFLS
+30 IYFVGVTWTLPEFLS

-56 LIVPYL
+56 LVIPYL

-72 VIFPKQKVYKYC
+72 VIFSKQKVYMYC

-90 IVMMACIALL
+90 IILLACIALIT
-100 SHSIFFCILSV
+100 HSIFFCVFSV

-120 SSPSKYGIIRDIE
+120 SSPSKYGIIKDIE
-133 GEEKIAFGNGMMEM
+133 GEEKIAYGNGMMEM

-164 ELVSIWVICGLL
+164 ELVSIWIICALM

-181 VSFITVSRI
+181 ISFITVYRL

-196 AEKPIFNTINPL
+196 SEKPIFNTINPI
-208 KYMVK
+208 KYMIE
-213 SFRYAQQYKGINEA
+213 SFRFAQKYKGINDA
-227 VLGTSIFWMIA
+227 VLGSSIFWMIA
-238 GMLQLNLVIHCSQTL
+238 GMLQLNLVIHCRQTL
-253 GLSNINVGLC
+253 ELSNIGTGLC
-263 MSSAAVGIALGCVS
+263 MSSAAVGIALGCVF
-277 AGKLLRAD
+277 AGKILRSD
-285 NEFKMLLTGLL
+285 NAFRMINIGLL
-296 AMNIFLSLIIIFN
+296 AMNIFLSLIIVFN
-309 PNVYLF
+309 PNVYVF

-343 RIVGDMMAYLNFVN
+343 RIVGDMMAYLNFAN
-357 FIFVLVGTAIFYGI
+357 FVLVLIGTAIFYAV
-371 SAFTGENSIA
+371 SAFFNESSIA
-381 IFVSVEV
+381 IFTSIEV
-388 VALLALIYFAARYWK
+388 ILFLSLIYFVFKFRK
-403 SYR
+403 

>member
-1 MEKTAQGNW
+1 MKSSSASW
-10 LRLFLTNLFT
+10 LKLFLTNLFT

-30 IYFVGVTWALPEFLS
+30 IYFVGVTWTLPEFLS

-56 LIVPYL
+56 LVIPYL

-72 VIFPKQKVYKYC
+72 VIFSKQKVYMYC

-90 IVMMACIALL
+90 IILLACIALIT
-100 SHSIFFCILSV
+100 HSIFFCVFSV

-120 SSPSKYGIIRDIE
+120 SSPSKYGIIKDIE
-133 GEEKIAFGNGMMEM
+133 GEEKIAYGNGMMEM

-164 ELVSIWVICGLL
+164 ELVSIWIICALM

-181 VSFITVSRI
+181 ISFITVYRL

-196 AEKPIFNTINPL
+196 SEKPIFNTINPI
-208 KYMVK
+208 KYMIE
-213 SFRYAQQYKGINEA
+213 SFRFAQKYKGINDA
-227 VLGTSIFWMIA
+227 VLGSSIFWMIA
-238 GMLQLNLVIHCSQTL
+238 GMLQLNLVIHCRQTL
-253 GLSNINVGLC
+253 ELSNIGTGLC
-263 MSSAAVGIALGCVS
+263 MSSAAVGIALGCVF
-277 AGKLLRAD
+277 AGKILRSD
-285 NEFKMLLTGLL
+285 NAFRMINIGLL
-296 AMNIFLSLIIIFN
+296 AMNIFLSLIIVFN
-309 PNVYLF
+309 PNVYIF

-343 RIVGDMMAYLNFVN
+343 RIVGDMMAYLNFAN
-357 FIFVLVGTAIFYGI
+357 FVLVLIGTAIFYAV
-371 SAFTGENSIA
+371 SAFFNESSIA
-381 IFVSVEV
+381 IFTSIEV
-388 VALLALIYFAARYWK
+388 ILFLSLIYFVFKFRK
-403 SYR
+403 

>member
-1 MEKTAQGNW
+1 MKSSSASW
-10 LRLFLTNLFT
+10 LKLFLTNLFT

-30 IYFVGVTWALPEFLS
+30 IYFVGVTWTLPEFLS

-56 LIVPYL
+56 LVIPYL

-72 VIFPKQKVYKYC
+72 VIFSKQKVYMYC

-90 IVMMACIALL
+90 IILLACIALIT
-100 SHSIFFCILSV
+100 HSIFFCVFSV

-120 SSPSKYGIIRDIE
+120 SSPSKYGIIKDIE
-133 GEEKIAFGNGMMEM
+133 GEEKIAYGNGMMEM

-164 ELVSIWVICGLL
+164 ELVSIWIICALM

-181 VSFITVSRI
+181 ISFITVYRL

-196 AEKPIFNTINPL
+196 SEKPIFNTINPI
-208 KYMVK
+208 KYMIE
-213 SFRYAQQYKGINEA
+213 SFRFAQKYKGINDA
-227 VLGTSIFWMIA
+227 VLGSSIFWMIA
-238 GMLQLNLVIHCSQTL
+238 GMLQLNLVIHCRQTL
-253 GLSNINVGLC
+253 ELSNIGTGLC
-263 MSSAAVGIALGCVS
+263 MSSAAVGIALGCVF
-277 AGKLLRAD
+277 AGKILRSD
-285 NEFKMLLTGLL
+285 NAFRMINIGLL
-296 AMNIFLSLIIIFN
+296 AMNIFLLLIIVFN

-343 RIVGDMMAYLNFVN
+343 RIVGDMMAYLNFAN
-357 FIFVLVGTAIFYGI
+357 FVLVLIGTAIFYAV
-371 SAFTGENSIA
+371 SAFFNESSIA
-381 IFVSVEV
+381 IFTSIEV
-388 VALLALIYFAARYWK
+388 ILFLSLIYFVFKFRK
-403 SYR
+403 

>member
-1 MEKTAQGNW
+1 MKNSSSNW
-10 LRLFLTNLFT
+10 LKLFLTNLFT

-30 IYFVGVTWALPEFLS
+30 IYFVGVTWTLPEFLS

-56 LIVPYL
+56 LVIPYL

-72 VIFPKQKVYKYC
+72 VIFSKQKVYMYC

-90 IVMMACIALL
+90 IILLACIALIT
-100 SHSIFFCILSV
+100 HSIFFCVFSV

-133 GEEKIAFGNGMMEM
+133 GEEKIAYGNGMMEM

-164 ELVSIWVICGLL
+164 ELVSIWIICALM

-181 VSFITVSRI
+181 ISFITVYRL

-196 AEKPIFNTINPL
+196 SEKPIFNTINPI
-208 KYMVK
+208 KYMME
-213 SFRYAQQYKGINEA
+213 SFRFAQKYKGINDA
-227 VLGTSIFWMIA
+227 VLGSSIFWMIA
-238 GMLQLNLVIHCSQTL
+238 GMLQLNLVIHCRQTL
-253 GLSNINVGLC
+253 ELGNINTGLC
-263 MSSAAVGIALGCVS
+263 MSSAAVGIALGCVF
-277 AGKLLRAD
+277 AGKILRSD
-285 NEFKMLLTGLL
+285 NAFRMINIGLL
-296 AMNIFLSLIIIFN
+296 AMNIFLLLIIIFN
-309 PNVYLF
+309 PNVYIF

-343 RIVGDMMAYLNFVN
+343 RIVGDMMAYLNFAN
-357 FIFVLVGTAIFYGI
+357 FVLVLIGTAIFYAV
-371 SAFTGENSIA
+371 SAFSNENSIA
-381 IFVSVEV
+381 IFTSVEV
-388 VALLALIYFAARYWK
+388 ILFLSLIYFIFKFRK
-403 SYR
+403 

>member
-1 MEKTAQGNW
+1 MKSSSASW
-10 LRLFLTNLFT
+10 LKLFLTNLFT

-30 IYFVGVTWALPEFLS
+30 IYFVGVTWTLPEFLS

-56 LIVPYL
+56 LVIPYL

-72 VIFPKQKVYKYC
+72 VIFSKQKVYMYC

-90 IVMMACIALL
+90 IILLACIALIT
-100 SHSIFFCILSV
+100 HSIFFCVFSV

-133 GEEKIAFGNGMMEM
+133 GEEKIAYGNGMMEM

-164 ELVSIWVICGLL
+164 ELVSIWIICALM

-181 VSFITVSRI
+181 ISFITVYRL

-196 AEKPIFNTINPL
+196 SEKPIFNTINPIR
-208 KYMVK
+208 YMIE
-213 SFRYAQQYKGINEA
+213 SFRFAQKYKGINDA
-227 VLGTSIFWMIA
+227 VLGSSIFWMIA
-238 GMLQLNLVIHCSQTL
+238 GMLQLNLVIHCRQTL
-253 GLSNINVGLC
+253 ELSNIGTGLC
-263 MSSAAVGIALGCVS
+263 MSSAAVGIALGCVF
-277 AGKLLRAD
+277 AGKILRSD
-285 NEFKMLLTGLL
+285 NAFRMINIGLL
-296 AMNIFLSLIIIFN
+296 AMNIFLSLIIVFN
-309 PNVYLF
+309 PNVYIF

-343 RIVGDMMAYLNFVN
+343 RIVGDMMAYLNFAN
-357 FIFVLVGTAIFYGI
+357 FVLVLIGTAIFYAV
-371 SAFTGENSIA
+371 SAFFNESSIA
-381 IFVSVEV
+381 IFTSIEV
-388 VALLALIYFAARYWK
+388 ILFLSLIYFVFKFRK
-403 SYR
+403 